1 MDRWCEQRMWADVG
15 LETGGAELLSCGTAL
30 VLCVVPVLFPPRGW
44 TKSLCALQ
52 AMLFLLG
59 VGTFVYHWV
68 PHDEDHINA
77 FDWFP
82 MILTCAL
89 LGYMLVQDLL
99 KTHRCTFVFFV
110 LLFGWA
116 LGLMVAM
123 NQYDYTY
130 LNAVLVVPPVLLLL
144 ALLPTSLPPSRHL
157 QQEPFCRPS
166 QEPQCQRVR
175 TFLQESPRWWPFR
188 QHPSSNPRP
197 WLLPLRLS
205 GHFRP
210 H

>member
-99 KTHRCTFVFFV
+99 KTHWCTFVFFV

-144 ALLPTSLPPSRHL
+144 GFLPMHGSAA
-157 QQEPFCRPS
+157 
-166 QEPQCQRVR
+166 V
-175 TFLQESPRWWPFR
+175 WG
-188 QHPSSNPRP
+188 
-197 WLLPLRLS
+197 WLLLSLGLWLANHFGCEAWTPLAALHS
-205 GHFRP
+205 VYHVTMALALWETGKAAESLQ
-210 H
+210 